1 MQPWRLLAN
10 YGSYIFGWLV
20 GYSGFLGPIAGVM
33 ICDYFVIRKKIILV
47 EDLYRRGG
55 FYEFTRGVNWRA
67 VAALAMG
74 CAVAFVGLVVPAVR
88 VLYDYAWF
96 VGFAV
101 SFVTY
106 YALMRARPAEAE
118 A

>member
-1 MQPWRLLAN
+1 LLAN
-10 YGSYIFGWLV
+10 YGTYIFGWLV

-67 VAALAMG
+67 VAALALG
-74 CAVAFVGLVVPAVR
+74 CGVAFIGLVIPAVR
-88 VLYDYAWF
+88 VLYNYAWF
-96 VGFAV
+96 VGFGV
-101 SFVTY
+101 SFVAY
-106 YALMRARPAEAE
+106 YALMRARPVEAE